1 MHIVHVDIQV
11 KSGLVD
17 AFRDAT
23 VENAS
28 NSIQE
33 PGIVR
38 FDVLQDNDQAEHF
51 RLVEVYRTP
60 ADADLHKQTAHY
72 QTWRDTVAEMMD
84 TARTS
89 TKFMNVYPDDAGWV

>member
-11 KSGLVD
+11 KPDFVS
-17 AFRDAT
+17 AFQEAT

-38 FDVLQDNDQAEHF
+38 FDVLQDNEQGEHF

-72 QTWRDTVAEMMD
+72 MKWRDTIAEMMVA
-84 TARTS
+84 TRTS